1 MRCLLYSDVHYYDFD
16 FVMYV
21 YLANHRAPTTLE
33 HLRLALK
40 ANAQPYEGKKL
51 SLADFYVV
59 RPGLKELLKDI
70 EDSNDV
76 PLDYMRRG
84 WVRFVIRGVKR

>member
-1 MRCLLYSDVHYYDFD
+1 MTVLVCQVHIHHEIE
-16 FVMYV
+16 VV
-21 YLANHRAPTTLE
+21 SANHPGTSKTRFG
-33 HLRLALK
+33 K

-70 EDSNDV
+70 EGSNDV
-76 PLDYMRRG
+76 Q
-84 WVRFVIRGVKR
+84 VVTS